1 MKIEIIVNNNNRWCV
16 WTVFVSMFEWNYS
29 NVFHSSVINML
40 HFSYFISMTPNIL
53 YIYIYIYIYSIQNCH
68 LTFLN
73 SCHNI
78 YLYSWII
85 NISMIFHVTSLSLT
99 AKQITG
105 IFSLRYKKQLFFRSP
120 DLPSIIFCDTLSH
133 LTSRKKFRS
142 HFFSSASNSPSF
154 SSAWATYS
162 NYLV

>member
-1 MKIEIIVNNNNRWCV
+1 
-16 WTVFVSMFEWNYS
+16 MFEQYS
-29 NVFHSSVINML
+29 FQCLSEITRMFFIRPWLTCCIFHISSQW
-40 HFSYFISMTPNIL
+40 HPTS
-53 YIYIYIYIYSIQNCH
+53 YIYIYIYSIQNCH

-120 DLPSIIFCDTLSH
+120 DLPSTIFCDTLSH

-142 HFFSSASNSPSF
+142 HFYFSISK
-154 SSAWATYS
+154 
-162 NYLV
+162 